1 VDDLLVRLR
10 AALAGRYAV
19 DAELGSGG
27 MATVYLAEDVKHHR
41 RVAIKVLK
49 PELAAALG
57 PERFLREIEIA
68 AQLTHPHIL
77 PLHDSGEAD
86 GFLYYVMPYVEGE
99 SLRDRLQRVGTLPI
113 GDALRLLRDV
123 ADALAYAHQH
133 GVVHRDIKPDNV
145 MLAGRHALVTD
156 FGVAK
161 AVSAAGEG
169 TQLTSVGISLGT
181 PAYMAPEQAAA
192 DPKVDHRADL
202 YAFGVLAYE
211 MLAGRLPI
219 TGVSARAVV
228 MAHLTERPRPL
239 EEVREDV
246 PPVLAATVMRCLEK
260 EPDARFQSA
269 DELLAELESQLTP
282 GSGVT
287 PVGST
292 PVGVTAARA
301 FAIRGRRKRVL
312 AVGGVVLLAA
322 VAWLA
327 MSVRHG
333 ARVRR
338 AREQAI
344 PQIRQLADSA
354 RWETAYGLA
363 LEASNVIPKDS
374 ALGVLWRRI
383 TRRVSI
389 RTEPSGARVYRRDY
403 PADSGAWQYLGVTPV
418 DRVRIPRGLSR
429 LRFEKDG
436 FPPLVV
442 AGWQLD
448 SAFALSDGKA
458 VPAGMVRVPGGRIE
472 ELNLPGLEHLAPVSI
487 GTYLMDAYEVTN
499 RQFKEFVDS
508 GGYRR
513 REYWDQPFELDGK
526 PLSWDSAIA
535 RFADR
540 TGRPGPATWEAGGYP
555 AGQGDY
561 PVSGVSWYEA
571 AAYATYAHKSLPTIY
586 HWGWAAATPL
596 GPWIVPRS
604 NFDGKGPAPVGSYR
618 SIGPYGTFDM
628 AGNVREW
635 CQNASGG
642 ERYILGGGWNDP
654 TYAFNDAYAQ
664 GPFDR
669 SATNGIRLVRYL
681 AGDTTVAVAGRP
693 AIRAHRDFSKE
704 RPVPDGIFQVYR
716 RLYDYDRTPL
726 HAVVEASDSSAEDW
740 IRQRVTFDAA
750 YGNERVTAY
759 LFLPKH
765 GRPPYQTI
773 VYFPGSNAI
782 HDRSSNTSLQVGLL
796 DFIVKSGRA
805 VMYPI
810 YKGTYERGD
819 GLHTDYPDE
828 SNFYK
833 DHVIMWAKDLRRS
846 IDYLQTRS
854 DIDAGRLAYYGV
866 SWGGYL
872 GGLMPAVE
880 PRFKTVVLLVAGL
893 ENQRGQPEVEPINFL
908 PRITL
913 PVLMLNG
920 RYDYYF
926 PVESSQ
932 RPFFRF
938 LGTPSQHKRQ
948 VISEGGHSVPRT
960 QLIAE
965 TLTWLDRYLG
975 PVR

>member
-1 VDDLLVRLR
+1 VDVPDALR
-10 AALAGRYAV
+10 QALADRYAIER
-19 DAELGSGG
+19 ELGQGG
-27 MATVYLAEDVKHHR
+27 MATVYLAEDLKHHR
-41 RVAIKVLK
+41 QVAIKVLK
-49 PELAAALG
+49 PELAAAVG
-57 PERFLREIEIA
+57 SERFLREIEIA
-68 AQLTHPHIL
+68 AQLSHPHIL
-77 PLHDSGEAD
+77 PLHDSGAAD

-99 SLRDRLQRVGTLPI
+99 SLRDRLQRAGTLPI
-113 GDALRLLRDV
+113 GDTLRLLRDV

-169 TQLTSVGISLGT
+169 AQLTSVGISVGT

-192 DPKVDHRADL
+192 DPNVDHRADL

-211 MLAGRLPI
+211 MLAGHLPFADA
-219 TGVSARAVV
+219 SAQAVM

-239 EEVREDV
+239 LEVREGV
-246 PPVLAATVMRCLEK
+246 PLALAATVMRCLEK
-260 EPDARFQSA
+260 EPGARFQSA
-269 DELLAELESQLTP
+269 DELLAELEGLLTP
-282 GSGVT
+282 GGGVT

-292 PVGVTAARA
+292 PARTL
-301 FAIRGRRKRVL
+301 AIRGRRKRVL
-312 AVGGVVLLAA
+312 AVGGVILLAA
-322 VAWLA
+322 AAWLA
-327 MSVRHG
+327 MNVRHG
-333 ARVRR
+333 ARVRW

-354 RWETAYGLA
+354 RWEAAYGLA
-363 LEASNVIPKDS
+363 LQASSVIPKDS
-374 ALGVLWRRI
+374 ALGVLWTRI
-383 TRRVSI
+383 TLRRNI
-389 RTEPSGARVYRRDY
+389 HTEPSGARVYRRDY
-403 PADSGAWQYLGVTPV
+403 LADSAAWQYLGVTPL
-418 DRVRIPRGLSR
+418 DSVRIPRGLSR

-436 FPPLVV
+436 FRPLEV
-442 AGWQLD
+442 AGWALD
-448 SAFALSDGKA
+448 SAFALSDGRA
-458 VPAGMVRVPGGRIE
+458 VPAGMVRVPGALVE

-487 GTYLMDAYEVTN
+487 GTYLIDAYEVTN
-499 RQFKEFVDS
+499 RQFKEFIDS

-513 REYWDQPFELDGK
+513 REFWDQPFELDGK
-526 PLSWDSAIA
+526 PLSWDAAIA
-535 RFADR
+535 RFTDR
-540 TGRPGPATWEAGGYP
+540 TDRPGPSTWEAGGYP

-561 PVSGVSWYEA
+561 PVSGVSWHEA
-571 AAYATYAHKSLPTIY
+571 AAYAKYARESLPTIY
-586 HWGWAAATPL
+586 HWGWAAAATL
-596 GPWIVPRS
+596 SQWIVPRS
-604 NFDGKGPAPVGSYR
+604 NFDGKGPALVGSYR
-618 SIGPYGTFDM
+618 GVGPAGTFDM

-635 CQNASGG
+635 CQNADGS

-664 GPFDR
+664 PPFDR
-669 SATNGIRLVRYL
+669 SPMNGIRLVRYL
-681 AGDTTVAVAGRP
+681 PGDTTVGVAGRP
-693 AIRAHRDFSKE
+693 ISALHRDYAKE
-704 RPVPDGIFQVYR
+704 RPVPNGIFQVYR

-726 HAVVEASDSSAEDW
+726 RTVVEASDSSAEDW
-740 IRQRVTFDAA
+740 ILQRITFDAA

-759 LFLPKH
+759 LFLPKRGH
-765 GRPPYQTI
+765 PPYQTV
-773 VYFPGSNAI
+773 VYFPGSGAI
-782 HDRSSNTSLQVGLL
+782 YARSFTTSRQTTLY

-805 VMYPI
+805 VMFPI
-810 YKGTYERGD
+810 YKSTYERGD
-819 GLHTDYPDE
+819 GLHSSGSNE

-846 IDYLQTRS
+846 LDYLQTRP
-854 DIDAGRLAYYGV
+854 DIDAGRFAYYGF
-866 SWGGYL
+866 SWGGAL

-880 PRFKTVVLLVAGL
+880 ARIKTVVLLVAGL
-893 ENQRGQPEVEPINFL
+893 SNQRGRPEVEPINFL
-908 PRITL
+908 PRITV

-948 VISEGGHSVPRT
+948 VISDGGHSVPRT

-965 TLTWLDRYLG
+965 TLNWLDRYLG

>member
-1 VDDLLVRLR
+1 LADALGRLT
-10 AALAGRYAV
+10 AALADRYSIER
-19 DAELGSGG
+19 ELGAGG
-27 MATVYLAEDVKHHR
+27 MATVYLAEDLKHHR
-41 RVAIKVLK
+41 QVAIKVLK
-49 PELAAALG
+49 PELAAAVG

-68 AQLTHPHIL
+68 ARLTHPHIL

-99 SLRDRLQRVGTLPI
+99 SLRDWLQRAGTPPI
-113 GDALRLLRDV
+113 GDTLRLLRDV

-133 GVVHRDIKPDNV
+133 GVVHRDIKLDNV
-145 MLAGRHALVTD
+145 MLAGRHAVVTD

-161 AVSAAGEG
+161 AVSAADRGSAFTTVG
-169 TQLTSVGISLGT
+169 VSVGT

-192 DPKVDHRADL
+192 DPNVDHRADL

-211 MLAGRLPI
+211 LLVGRLPFAA
-219 TGVSARAVV
+219 VSAQAVMV
-228 MAHLTERPRPL
+228 AHLTERPQPL
-239 EEVREDV
+239 LEVREDL
-246 PPVLAATVMRCLEK
+246 PPALAAAVMRCLEK

-269 DELLAELESQLTP
+269 DELLAGLEGLLTP
-282 GSGVT
+282 GGGVT

-292 PVGVTAARA
+292 LART
-301 FAIRGRRKRVL
+301 IGTPGRRRRVL
-312 AVGGVVLLAA
+312 AAGGVILLAA
-322 VAWLA
+322 AAWLVL
-327 MSVRHG
+327 SVRHG
-333 ARVRR
+333 TRVRW

-354 RWETAYGLA
+354 LTEAAYSLA
-363 LEASNVIPKDS
+363 LEARRVIPNDS
-374 ALGVLWRRI
+374 SLGVLWMRI
-383 TRRVSI
+383 TMLANI
-389 RTEPSGARVYRRDY
+389 HTEPSGARVYRRDY
-403 PADSGAWQYLGVTPV
+403 LADSAAWEYLGITPV
-418 DRVRIPRGLSR
+418 DSFRIPNGLSL

-436 FPPLVV
+436 FAPLEV
-442 AGWQLD
+442 AGWPLD
-448 SAFALSDGKA
+448 SAFALGDGRA
-458 VPAGMVRVPGGRIE
+458 VPAGMVRVPGGLIE
-472 ELNLPGLEHLAPVSI
+472 VLNISGLEHLAPVSV

-513 REYWDQPFELDGK
+513 REFWDRPFELDGK
-526 PLSWDSAIA
+526 PLSWDAAIA
-535 RFADR
+535 RFTDR
-540 TGRPGPATWEAGGYP
+540 TGRPGPSTWEAGGYP
-555 AGQGDY
+555 AGQGNY

-586 HWGWAAATPL
+586 HWGWAATPFL
-596 GPWIVPRS
+596 SMWIVPRS
-604 NFDGKGPAPVGSYR
+604 NFDGTGPAPVGSHR
-618 SIGPYGTFDM
+618 AGPYGTFDM

-635 CQNASGG
+635 CLNATGSG
-642 ERYILGGGWNDP
+642 RYILGGGWNDP
-654 TYAFNDAYAQ
+654 PFAFNYPYAQ
-664 GPFDR
+664 QPSDR
-669 SATNGIRLVRYL
+669 SPTNGIRLARYL
-681 AGDTTVAVAGRP
+681 PGDTTVAVASRP
-693 AIRAHRDFSKE
+693 ALVMLRDFSKE

-726 HAVVEASDSSAEDW
+726 HAVVEESDSSAEEF
-740 IRQRVTFDAA
+740 IRQRITFDAA

-765 GRPPYQTI
+765 GRPPYQTV
-773 VYFPGSNAI
+773 VYFPGANAI
-782 HDRSSNTSLQVGLL
+782 DERSFTSSETGFY

-805 VMYPI
+805 VMFPI
-810 YKGTYERGD
+810 YKSTYERGD
-819 GLHTDYPDE
+819 NLHTWHADE
-828 SNFYK
+828 TNFYK

-854 DIDAGRLAYYGV
+854 DIDTARLAYYGF

-880 PRFKTVVLLVAGL
+880 PRFRTVVLFIAGFV
-893 ENQRGQPEVEPINFL
+893 NVRGQPEVEPINFL
-908 PRITL
+908 PRITA

-920 RYDYYF
+920 RYDHYF

-932 RPFFRF
+932 RPFFRL
-938 LGTPSQHKRQ
+938 LGTPSQHKRL
-948 VISEGGHSVPRT
+948 VISEGGHDVPRT

>member
-1 VDDLLVRLR
+1 MADALGRLT
-10 AALAGRYAV
+10 AALADRYRIER
-19 DAELGSGG
+19 ELGAGG
-27 MATVYLAEDVKHHR
+27 MATVYLAEDLKHHR
-41 RVAIKVLK
+41 QVAIKVLR

-77 PLHDSGEAD
+77 PLHDSGEAE

-99 SLRDRLQRVGTLPI
+99 SLRDRIQRVGTLLI
-113 GDALRLLRDV
+113 GDSVRLLRDV

-169 TQLTSVGISLGT
+169 AQLTSVGISLGT

-202 YAFGVLAYE
+202 YSFGVLAYE

-219 TGVSARAVV
+219 AGVSAQAVM
-228 MAHLTERPRPL
+228 MAHLTERPQPL
-239 EEVREDV
+239 LEVREGV
-246 PPVLAATVMRCLEK
+246 PPALAATVMRCLEK
-260 EPDARFQSA
+260 QPDARFQSA
-269 DELLAELESQLTP
+269 DELLAELEGLLTP
-282 GSGVT
+282 GGGVT

-292 PVGVTAARA
+292 PARTL
-301 FAIRGRRKRVL
+301 AIRGRRKRVL
-312 AVGGVVLLAA
+312 AVGGVILLAA
-322 VAWLA
+322 AVWLA

-333 ARVRR
+333 ARVRW

-344 PQIRQLADSA
+344 PQIRQFADSA
-354 RWETAYGLA
+354 RWEAAYGLA
-363 LEASNVIPKDS
+363 LQARSVIPKDS
-374 ALGVLWRRI
+374 ALSVLWARI
-383 TRRVSI
+383 TWRGNI

-403 PADSGAWQYLGVTPV
+403 AADSAAWQYLGITPL
-418 DRVRIPRGLSR
+418 DSVRIPRTLSL

-436 FPPLVV
+436 FRPLEV
-442 AGWQLD
+442 AGWPLD

-458 VPAGMVRVPGGRIE
+458 VPAGMARVPGSLIE
-472 ELNLPGLEHLAPVSI
+472 ELNLPGLEHLPPVAI

-513 REYWDQPFELDGK
+513 REFWDQPLELDGK
-526 PLSWDSAIA
+526 PLSWAAAIA

-540 TGRPGPATWEAGGYP
+540 TGRPGPSTWEAGDYP

-586 HWGWAAATPL
+586 HWGWAAATTL
-596 GPWIVPRS
+596 GNWIVPHS

-618 SIGPYGTFDM
+618 GIGPAGTFDM

-635 CQNASGG
+635 CQNANGS
-642 ERYILGGGWNDP
+642 ERYILGGGWNDGA
-654 TYAFNDAYAQ
+654 YAFNDAYSQ
-664 GPFDR
+664 RPFDR
-669 SATNGIRLVRYL
+669 SLTNGIRLVRYL
-681 AGDTTVAVAGRP
+681 PGDTTVAVAGRP
-693 AIRAHRDFSKE
+693 ATGAHRDFAKE

-716 RLYDYDRTPL
+716 RLYDYDRAPL

-740 IRQRVTFDAA
+740 IRQRISFDAA

-773 VYFPGSNAI
+773 VYFPGSDAI
-782 HDRSSNTSLQVGLL
+782 HARSFTTSAPTSTYG
-796 DFIVKSGRA
+796 FIVKSGRA
-805 VMYPI
+805 VMFPI
-810 YKGTYERGD
+810 YKSTYERGD
-819 GLHTDYPDE
+819 GLHSDYPDE
-828 SNFYK
+828 STFYK
-833 DHVIMWAKDLRRS
+833 DHVVMWAKDLRRS

-854 DIDAGRLAYYGV
+854 DIDTGRFAYYGV

-872 GGLMPAVE
+872 GGLMPAIE
-880 PRFKTVVLLVAGL
+880 PRFRTVVLYVAGL

-908 PRITL
+908 PRITV

-965 TLTWLDRYLG
+965 TLNWLDRYLG

>member
-1 VDDLLVRLR
+1 
-10 AALAGRYAV
+10 
-19 DAELGSGG
+19 
-27 MATVYLAEDVKHHR
+27 
-41 RVAIKVLK
+41 
-49 PELAAALG
+49 
-57 PERFLREIEIA
+57 
-68 AQLTHPHIL
+68 LTHPHIL

-99 SLRDRLQRVGTLPI
+99 SLRDRLQRAGTPPI
-113 GDALRLLRDV
+113 GDTLRLLRDV

-145 MLAGRHALVTD
+145 MLAGRHAAVTD

-161 AVSAAGEG
+161 AVSAADRGSAFTTVG
-169 TQLTSVGISLGT
+169 VSVGT

-192 DPKVDHRADL
+192 SPNVDHRADL

-211 MLAGRLPI
+211 LLAGRLPFAA
-219 TGVSARAVV
+219 VSAQAVM
-228 MAHLTERPRPL
+228 MAHLTERPQPL
-239 EEVREDV
+239 LEVRDSL
-246 PPVLAATVMRCLEK
+246 PPALAAAVMRCLEK

-269 DELLAELESQLTP
+269 DELLAELEGFLTP

-292 PVGVTAARA
+292 LARTIGA
-301 FAIRGRRKRVL
+301 PGRRRRVL
-312 AVGGVVLLAA
+312 AVGGVILLAA
-322 VAWLA
+322 AAWLT

-333 ARVRR
+333 ARVRW
-338 AREQAI
+338 ARERAI

-354 RWETAYGLA
+354 RWEAAYGLA
-363 LEASNVIPKDS
+363 LQARSVVPRDS
-374 ALGVLWRRI
+374 VLGVLWTRI
-383 TRRVSI
+383 TRRGNI
-389 RTEPSGARVYRRDY
+389 HTEPSGARVYRREY
-403 PADSGAWQYLGVTPV
+403 VADSAAWQYLGITPL
-418 DRVRIPRGLSR
+418 DSISIPRALSL

-436 FPPLVV
+436 FRPLEV
-442 AGWQLD
+442 AGWRLD

-458 VPAGMVRVPGGRIE
+458 VPVGMVRVPGGLVE
-472 ELNLPGLEHLAPVSI
+472 ELNLPGLEHLAPVAV

-513 REYWDQPFELDGK
+513 REFWDQPFELDGK
-526 PLSWDSAIA
+526 PLSWDAAIA
-535 RFADR
+535 RFTDR
-540 TGRPGPATWEAGGYP
+540 TGRPGPSTWEAGDYP
-555 AGQGDY
+555 TGQGDY

-571 AAYATYAHKSLPTIY
+571 AAYATYARKSLPTIY
-586 HWGWAAATPL
+586 HWGRAAATPL
-596 GPWIVPRS
+596 GSFIVPRS
-604 NFDGKGPAPVGSYR
+604 NFDATGPAPVGSYR
-618 SIGPYGTFDM
+618 GIGPAGTFDM

-635 CQNASGG
+635 CQNANGS
-642 ERYILGGGWNDP
+642 ERYVLGGGWNDP
-654 TYAFNDAYAQ
+654 AYAFNDAYSQ
-664 GPFDR
+664 LTLDR
-669 SATNGIRLVRYL
+669 SPTNGIRLVRYL

-693 AIRAHRDFSKE
+693 APRVRRDFSKE

-726 HAVVEASDSSAEDW
+726 HAVVAASDSSAEDW
-740 IRQRVTFDAA
+740 IRQRITFDAA

-765 GRPPYQTI
+765 GRPPYQTV

-782 HDRSSNTSLQVGLL
+782 HARSFTTSPETSAY

-805 VMYPI
+805 VMFPI
-810 YKGTYERGD
+810 YKSTFERWD
-819 GLHTDYPDE
+819 GLHSDYPDE
-828 SNFYK
+828 SNFYR
-833 DHVIMWAKDLRRS
+833 DHVVMWAKDLRRS

-854 DIDAGRLAYYGV
+854 DIDTGQLAYYGV

-908 PRITL
+908 PRITV

-965 TLTWLDRYLG
+965 ILNWLDRYLG